1 MDDYQRVNGV
11 TMRPGTPVYI
21 CDRDD
26 PNYDAAGTIVSVKFN
41 KYVVQFGKSRS
52 TRREYSIDQIMPS
65 DTDTA
70 EARQWRAS
78 RQLKVFLCHGSE
90 DKPAVRELYQL
101 LLNADMLPWLD
112 EVDIKPGQEW
122 DHVIRDAVKAC
133 HIVVV
138 VLSSRS
144 VTKEGYVQKEIRFAL
159 ERAEEMPE
167 DRVYII
173 PALIEPCPIPRRLAK
188 WQAVSLFAED
198 GPNRL
203 VAVLRDL
210 ADTRFNQKE

>member
-11 TMRPGTPVYI
+11 TMRPGTLVYI
-21 CDRDD
+21 SDRDD
-26 PNYDAAGTIVSVKFN
+26 PNYDAEGTIVSVELN
-41 KYVVQFGKSRS
+41 KYVVQFGESHS

-65 DTDTA
+65 DTDTV
-70 EARQWRAS
+70 EARQWKAS

-90 DKPAVRELYQL
+90 DKPAVRELYGL
-101 LLNADMLPWLD
+101 LLNADMQPWLD

-122 DHVIRDAVKAC
+122 DSVIRAAVQAC
-133 HIVVV
+133 HIVIVI
-138 VLSSRS
+138 LSSRS

-188 WQAVSLFAED
+188 WQAVSLFAEGGRD
-198 GPNRL
+198 RL
-203 VAVLRDL
+203 IAVLRDL
-210 ADTRFNQKE
+210 AVARFSSEE

>member
-1 MDDYQRVNGV
+1 MK
-11 TMRPGTPVYI
+11 PGTPVYV

-26 PNYDAAGTIVSVKFN
+26 PGYDAGGTIVSVQEGT
-41 KYVVQFGKSRS
+41 YTVQFGKSRS
-52 TRREYSIDQIMPS
+52 TRRGFSLDQIMPL
-65 DTDTA
+65 DTDTE

-101 LLNADMLPWLD
+101 LRNADMQPWLD
-112 EVDIKPGQEW
+112 QEDIKPGQDW
-122 DHVIRDAVKAC
+122 DQAIRDAVRAC
-133 HIVVV
+133 HIVLVI
-138 VLSSRS
+138 LSSRS
-144 VTKEGYVQKEIRFAL
+144 VTKEGYIQKEIRFAL

-188 WQAVSLFAED
+188 WQAVSLFAEGGRD
-198 GPNRL
+198 RL
-203 VAVLRDL
+203 LAELREL
-210 ADTRFNQKE
+210 ANARFN